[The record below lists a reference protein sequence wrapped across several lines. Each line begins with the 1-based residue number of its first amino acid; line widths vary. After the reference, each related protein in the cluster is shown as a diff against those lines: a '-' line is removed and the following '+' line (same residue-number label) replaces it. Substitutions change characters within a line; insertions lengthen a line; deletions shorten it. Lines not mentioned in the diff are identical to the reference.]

1 METTRPRPVELHVC
15 AGLNACYNHGKSGNN
30 KCAGTGDC
38 ATILNQSCHGNN
50 NCRGQGGCGG
60 GGSLGS
66 MQTSPG
72 DNLCAGKGSCRVPE
86 VGIEAKR
93 LMVAQDEQGTPGPGG
108 TIQPPAIS
116 NTAITGIYEG
126 RHVWQVARLLFEQRM
141 IAQGRSFTTDATLLG
156 PKQPVANVF
165 SAANFDYA
173 YFGPPPADKAL
184 GPNTT
189 PDILPD
195 RPAFQTK

>member
-1 METTRPRPVELHVC
+1 MPNPKELHVC
-15 AGLNACYNHGKSGNN
+15 AGLNACAGHGNSSVSN
-30 KCAGTGDC
+30 KINACAGTGDC
-38 ATILNQSCHGNN
+38 ATVLNDSCHGNN
-50 NCRGQGGCGG
+50 DCRGQGGCGG

-66 MQTSPG
+66 QQTAPG
-72 DNLCAGKGSCRVPE
+72 DNLCAGKGSCQVPAG
-86 VGIEAKR
+86 GIDAHR
-93 LMVAQDEQGTPGPGG
+93 TMISTGEQGEPKHPDRP
-108 TIQPPAIS
+108 IA

-141 IAQGRSFTTDATLLG
+141 IAQGRSFTNNPALLG
-156 PKQPVANVF
+156 PKQPPADGF

-184 GPNTT
+184 GPNTNVA
-189 PDILPD
+189 PAVLPD